1 MAHIGLLEDN
11 IRIARLCA
19 TMLQYAGYEVTVYD
33 HPRACLSALLLQS
46 LSPEKDEYEHATS
59 QSDPTG
65 LPVDVLILDLNLP
78 DINGLEVVHALCS
91 HPRTHSLPL
100 IFCTAASSS
109 EVVQA
114 LRVAPSASFIGKP
127 FTFQELT
134 GAVKQALTPSHT

>member
-1 MAHIGLLEDN
+1 MTHIGLLEDN
-11 IRIARLCA
+11 IRIARLCS
-19 TMLQYAGYEVTVYD
+19 TMLQYAGYEVIVYD
-33 HPRACLSALLLQS
+33 HPRACLSALLHQP
-46 LSPEKDEYEHATS
+46 SPAEREHIAS
-59 QSDPTG
+59 QSSLAG

-78 DINGLEVVHALCS
+78 DIDGLEVVHTLYS

-109 EVVQA
+109 EVGKA

-134 GAVKQALTPSHT
+134 GAVKQALAPSHT

>member
-11 IRIARLCA
+11 IRIAKLCS

-33 HPRACLSALLLQS
+33 HPRACLSALLYQPS
-46 LSPEKDEYEHATS
+46 SAEREYVAS
-59 QSDPTG
+59 QSCLAG

-78 DINGLEVVHALCS
+78 DIDGLEVVHTLYS
-91 HPRTHSLPL
+91 HPRTHALPL

-109 EVVQA
+109 EVGKA

-134 GAVKQALTPSHT
+134 CAVKEALAPSHT

>member
-1 MAHIGLLEDN
+1 MTHVGLLEDN

-19 TMLQYAGYEVTVYD
+19 MMLQYAGYEVTVYD
-33 HPRACLSALLLQS
+33 HPRACLNALLCQP
-46 LSPEKDEYEHATS
+46 SPAGYEHAAS
-59 QSDPTG
+59 QSNLTD

-78 DINGLEVVHALCS
+78 DIDGLEVVHTLYS

-109 EVVQA
+109 EVGKA
-114 LRVAPSASFIGKP
+114 LRVVPSASFIGKP

-134 GAVKQALTPSHT
+134 GAVKEALAPSRT

>member
-1 MAHIGLLEDN
+1 MIQVGLLEDN
-11 IRIARLCA
+11 IRIAKLCS

-33 HPRACLSALLLQS
+33 HPRVCLSALLYQS
-46 LSPEKDEYEHATS
+46 SSAAHQHRASQNGLTS
-59 QSDPTG
+59 

-78 DINGLEVVHALCS
+78 DIDGLEVVHTLYS

-109 EVVQA
+109 EVGRA

-134 GAVKQALTPSHT
+134 GAVKEALAPSHT